1 MLHAQYLSKRA
12 ISPTVSILIRYTEDD
27 FLKNIHIFRNFFY
40 IAYKP
45 FILDIINVCNRHG
58 YNTPYTPWV
67 SALQIKE
74 RNMK

>member
-27 FLKNIHIFRNFFY
+27 FLKNIHIFRIFFY

-45 FILDIINVCNRHG
+45 FILDIINVCN
-58 YNTPYTPWV
+58 
-67 SALQIKE
+67 E
-74 RNMK
+74 